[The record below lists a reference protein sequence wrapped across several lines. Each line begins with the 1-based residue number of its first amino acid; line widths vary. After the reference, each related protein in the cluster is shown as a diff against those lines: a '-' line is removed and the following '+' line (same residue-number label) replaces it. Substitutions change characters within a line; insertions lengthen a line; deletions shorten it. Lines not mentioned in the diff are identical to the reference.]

1 MEGPM
6 PLLLRNKDFWSGAML
21 VAIGVAAV
29 AIARGYPMGTSL
41 RMGPAYFP
49 TMLGG
54 LLVLGGVY
62 LVFKGFRSTDF
73 IEPGWSLRAL
83 IVVPLTLVVFGVLMD
98 RAGFIPALVVLI
110 LGSAAAGREFRLV
123 EMLLFTAGLTIMCI
137 AVFIWGL
144 GLPYPLLADF

>member
-1 MEGPM
+1 M

-21 VAIGVAAV
+21 ISIGVAAV

-49 TMLGG
+49 IMLGG

-62 LVFKGFRSTDF
+62 LVFKGFRSSDL
-73 IEPGWSLRAL
+73 IEAGWSLRAL
-83 IVVPLTLVVFGVLMD
+83 IAIPLALVVFGFLMD

-110 LGSAAAGREFRLV
+110 LGSAAAGREFRVV

-144 GLPYPLLADF
+144 SLPYPLLVGL

>member
-1 MEGPM
+1 MS
-6 PLLLRNKDFWSGAML
+6 LVLRNKDFWSGAML
-21 VAIGVAAV
+21 IAIGIAAV

-54 LLVLGGVY
+54 LLVVGGIY
-62 LVFKGFRSTDF
+62 LVFKGFRSSDL
-73 IEPGWSLRAL
+73 IEPGWSWRAL
-83 IVVPLTLVVFGVLMD
+83 IGIPLALVVFGFLMD
-98 RAGFIPALVVLI
+98 RAGFIPALVILI
-110 LGSAAAGREFRLV
+110 LGSAATGREFRWV

-144 GLPYPLLADF
+144 DLPYPLLVGF

>member
-1 MEGPM
+1 MEHPM

-21 VAIGVAAV
+21 MVIGIAAIV
-29 AIARGYPMGTSL
+29 IARSYPMGTTL

-54 LLVLGGVY
+54 LLALGGAY
-62 LVFKGFRSTDF
+62 LVFKGFRSTDL

-83 IVVPLTLVVFGVLMD
+83 IAIPLALVVFGLLMD

-110 LGSAAAGREFRLV
+110 LGSAAAGQEFRLV

-137 AVFIWGL
+137 AIFIWGL

>member
-1 MEGPM
+1 M

-21 VAIGVAAV
+21 MAIGIAAIV
-29 AIARGYPMGTSL
+29 IARGYPMGTTL

-73 IEPGWSLRAL
+73 IEPGWSLRGL
-83 IVVPLTLVVFGVLMD
+83 IGIPVAMVVFGFLMD

-110 LGSAAAGREFRLV
+110 LGSAAAGREFHWV
-123 EMLLFTAGLTIMCI
+123 EMLLFTAGLTILCI